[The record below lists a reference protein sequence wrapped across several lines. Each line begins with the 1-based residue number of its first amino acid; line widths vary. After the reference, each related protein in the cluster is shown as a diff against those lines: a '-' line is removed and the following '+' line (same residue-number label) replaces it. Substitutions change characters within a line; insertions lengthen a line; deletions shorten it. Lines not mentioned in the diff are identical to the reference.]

1 MKRQI
6 GTYQGAENET
16 LIIAIAAIHGNEPA
30 GVIALRELFQMLE
43 KEPSEKP
50 DFQFKG
56 RLVGVIGNIQ
66 AFEER
71 LRFVK
76 KDLNREITA
85 QNIEQVKATPQYN
98 LEFEDLE
105 LLELTQFIDNEIK
118 NYQPKKIV
126 LIDLHTTS
134 ASGGIFTIVNE
145 DKASLDI
152 AYQLHAPVV
161 KGFVKGVGGTTLHYY
176 TTENLG
182 VPTITMGFEAGQHD
196 DVLSVRRTI
205 AWLIN
210 CFQAVGCINSHDVEN
225 KHSEVLKR
233 YSKKLP
239 KAVQIIENHKIA
251 SDDNFKMQPGYKN
264 FQAVKKEEILAYDK
278 NGSIKSPL
286 DCLILMPL
294 YQAQGNDGFF
304 LVEEI

>member
-6 GTYQGAENET
+6 GTYQGAEKET

-30 GVIALRELFQMLE
+30 GVMALRELFQMLE
-43 KEPSEKP
+43 KEPSENP

-56 RLVGVIGNIQ
+56 RLVGVIGNMQ
-66 AFEER
+66 AFE
-71 LRFVK
+71 
-76 KDLNREITA
+76 KDLNREITSE
-85 QNIEQVKATPQYN
+85 NITRLKATPQYN
-98 LEFEDLE
+98 LDFEDLE
-105 LLELTQFIDNEIK
+105 LLELIQCIENEIK

-161 KGFVKGVGGTTLHYY
+161 KGFIKGVGGTTLHYY
-176 TTENLG
+176 TTKNLG
-182 VPTITMGFEAGQHD
+182 IPTIGMGFEAGQHD
-196 DVLSVRRTI
+196 DVLSVRRAI

-210 CFQAVGCINSHDVEN
+210 CFQAVGCINSDDVEN
-225 KHSEVLKR
+225 KHSEVLKK

-239 KAVQIIENHKIA
+239 KAVQIIENHKIT